1 MSIIQAII
9 LGIVQGITEFLPVS
23 SSGHLAIIQNIF
35 HIQTDGGLFFDV
47 MLHLGTLVAIF
58 VVYRKDILRMIV
70 ETVNMCGDIIYKTV
84 RTFCVRI
91 IMLHGYFHVHVIL
104 GTFTV
109 NNIRIKR
116 RFSFVQVCNKFLDS
130 ALIGYIGKGMVE
142 KASATLIVPGICLI
156 LTSILL
162 VVSEKT
168 PNGKKIPKDI
178 SYGSG
183 FLIGAAQGCA
193 TLPGLSR
200 SGTTIAACL
209 MSGYDRRFA
218 VRYSF
223 IMSIPAI
230 LGAAVLEIKDLGS
243 EAITGGIVLNG
254 LIGAIV
260 AGCVGYVCI
269 KTMLTVVRKKKFMG
283 FAIYCF
289 AVGVIAI
296 IANFLV

>member
-1 MSIIQAII
+1 MSILQAII
-9 LGIVQGITEFLPVS
+9 LGIVQGIAEFLPVS
-23 SSGHLAIIQNIF
+23 SSGHLAIVQNIF
-35 HIQTDGGLFFDV
+35 HIETDGGLFFDV

-58 VVYRKDILRMIV
+58 VVYRKDILRMII
-70 ETVNMCGDIIYKTV
+70 ETLNMCGDIFYNLKSYIQNQRSY
-84 RTFCVRI
+84 
-91 IMLHGYFHVHVIL
+91 
-104 GTFTV
+104 
-109 NNIRIKR
+109 
-116 RFSFVQVCNKFLDS
+116 S
-130 ALIGYIGKGMVE
+130 ALRYRKIVKNNYRKFVVLVLVSTIPTGVIGYMGRHLVE

-156 LTSILL
+156 LTSVLL
-162 VVSEKT
+162 IVSEMA
-168 PNGKKIPKDI
+168 PDGKKIPRDI

-200 SGTTIAACL
+200 SGTTIAACM

-230 LGAAVLEIKDLGS
+230 LGAALVEIKDIGREGLS
-243 EAITGGIVLNG
+243 GGMVLNG
-254 LIGAIV
+254 LIGAVV

-269 KTMLTVVRKKKFMG
+269 KTMLSVVRKKKFKG

-289 AVGVIAI
+289 VVGVIAI
-296 IANFLV
+296 IANFFV

>member
-70 ETVNMCGDIIYKTV
+70 ETVNMCGDIIYNLKSYIQNQ
-84 RTFCVRI
+84 RS
-91 IMLHGYFHVHVIL
+91 Y
-104 GTFTV
+104 
-109 NNIRIKR
+109 
-116 RFSFVQVCNKFLDS
+116 S
-130 ALIGYIGKGMVE
+130 ALRYRKIVKNNYRKFVVLVLVSTIPTGIIGYIGKGMVE

-178 SYGSG
+178 SYRSG

-200 SGTTIAACL
+200 SGTTISVGCFL
-209 MSGYDRRFA
+209 GFERKFA

-223 IMSIPAI
+223 IMSIPAV
-230 LGAAVLEIKDLGS
+230 LGANILSLKDALGGEVIWKDVPVYLMGVLVAAV
-243 EAITGGIVLNG
+243 
-254 LIGAIV
+254 
-260 AGCVGYVCI
+260 VGYACI
-269 KTMLTVVRKKKFMG
+269 RLLKMIAAKGKFGAFAYYCWAVGLLTVILTLVRG
-283 FAIYCF
+283 
-289 AVGVIAI
+289 
-296 IANFLV
+296 

>member
-9 LGIVQGITEFLPVS
+9 LGIVQGIAEFLPVS

-35 HIQTDGGLFFDV
+35 HIETEGGLFFDV
-47 MLHLGTLVAIF
+47 MLHLGTLAAIF
-58 VVYRKDILRMIV
+58 VVYRKDILRMII
-70 ETVNMCGDIIYKTV
+70 ETLNMCRDIIYNLKSYIQNQ
-84 RTFCVRI
+84 RS
-91 IMLHGYFHVHVIL
+91 Y
-104 GTFTV
+104 
-109 NNIRIKR
+109 
-116 RFSFVQVCNKFLDS
+116 S
-130 ALIGYIGKGMVE
+130 ALRYRRIVKNNYRKFVVLVLVSTIPTGVIGYMGRHLVE
-142 KASATLIVPGICLI
+142 KASATLIVPGIGLI

-162 VVSEKT
+162 IVSEMA
-168 PNGKKIPKDI
+168 PDGKKIPRDI

-200 SGTTIAACL
+200 SGTTIAACM

-230 LGAAVLEIKDLGS
+230 LGAALVEIKDIGS
-243 EAITGGIVLNG
+243 EGISGGIVLNG
-254 LIGAIV
+254 LIGAVV
-260 AGCVGYVCI
+260 AGCVGYICI
-269 KTMLTVVRKKKFMG
+269 KTMLAVVRKKKFKG

-296 IANFLV
+296 IANFFV

>member
-1 MSIIQAII
+1 MSILQAII
-9 LGIVQGITEFLPVS
+9 LGIVQGIAEFLPVS
-23 SSGHLAIIQNIF
+23 SSGHLAIVQNIF
-35 HIQTDGGLFFDV
+35 HIETDGGLFFDV

-58 VVYRKDILRMIV
+58 VVYRKDILRMII
-70 ETVNMCGDIIYKTV
+70 ETLNMCSDIFYNLKSYIQNQRSY
-84 RTFCVRI
+84 
-91 IMLHGYFHVHVIL
+91 
-104 GTFTV
+104 
-109 NNIRIKR
+109 
-116 RFSFVQVCNKFLDS
+116 S
-130 ALIGYIGKGMVE
+130 ALRYRKIVKNNYRKFVVLVLVSTIPTGVIGYMGRHLVE

-156 LTSILL
+156 LTSVLL
-162 VVSEKT
+162 IVSEMA
-168 PNGKKIPKDI
+168 PDGKKIPRDI

-200 SGTTIAACL
+200 SGTTIAACM

-230 LGAAVLEIKDLGS
+230 LGAALVEIKDIGS
-243 EAITGGIVLNG
+243 EGLSGGMVLNG
-254 LIGAIV
+254 LIGAVV

-269 KTMLTVVRKKKFMG
+269 KTMLSVVRKKKFKG

-289 AVGVIAI
+289 VVGVIAI
-296 IANFLV
+296 IANFFV

>member
-9 LGIVQGITEFLPVS
+9 LGIVQGIAEFLPVS

-35 HIQTDGGLFFDV
+35 HIETEGGLFFDV
-47 MLHLGTLVAIF
+47 MLHLGTLAAIF
-58 VVYRKDILRMIV
+58 VVYRKDILRMII
-70 ETVNMCGDIIYKTV
+70 ETLNMCRDIIYNLKSYIQNQ
-84 RTFCVRI
+84 RS
-91 IMLHGYFHVHVIL
+91 Y
-104 GTFTV
+104 
-109 NNIRIKR
+109 
-116 RFSFVQVCNKFLDS
+116 S
-130 ALIGYIGKGMVE
+130 ALRYRRIVKNNYRKFVVLVLVSTIPTGVIGYMGRHLVE
-142 KASATLIVPGICLI
+142 KASATLIVPGIGLI

-162 VVSEKT
+162 IVSEMA
-168 PNGKKIPKDI
+168 PDGKKIPRDI

-200 SGTTIAACL
+200 SGTTIAACM

-230 LGAAVLEIKDLGS
+230 LGAALGEIKVIGS
-243 EAITGGIVLNG
+243 EGISGGIVLNG
-254 LIGAIV
+254 LIGAVV
-260 AGCVGYVCI
+260 AGCVGYICI
-269 KTMLTVVRKKKFMG
+269 KTMLAVVRKKKFKG

-296 IANFLV
+296 IANFFV